1 MSKVAIIG
9 SGPAGYTA
17 GIYAARA
24 NLEPVLFE
32 GLESGGQ
39 LMLTTDV
46 ENYPGFVDGIMG
58 PELMQ
63 VFKQQAE
70 RFGTVIKT
78 EFIDSIEK
86 TDEGFKLKSSK
97 EEYMFDTV
105 ILAPGASAR
114 WLGVKGEK
122 ELQGYGVSACAT
134 CDGFF
139 FKEKTVAVVGGG
151 DSAMEEALFLT
162 KFATKV
168 IVIHRRD
175 EFRASQIMQDRV
187 LNHDQIEVM
196 WNKTVEEIKGDGAV
210 SSVVLKDAQDESTE
224 EVNLD
229 GVFVAIGHDPN
240 IKFLDGLVE
249 LDEKVISKQG
259 LVLPPVLQLM
269 ESLQLEML
277 LIQFIDKQSL
287 LRVAVVRLL
296 LMLKDGWII
305 KENNLD
311 YLSKLTPEEQT
322 DLEEKLLSAGYPKP
336 KDLSELTS
344 YIDLF
349 LADYSLD
356 KQISKDD
363 LWLELLNQ
371 GYKLG
376 DRILNLSSPYLKGS
390 DVEELQELL
399 SRLGFYSDPINSEY
413 TKSLSSAVKDF
424 QENRGLIADGI
435 VGLETALEIKSLVRP
450 NLSTSLNEAIKTFRP
465 SQGLL
470 SVAIYVDN
478 VGEYREQVVFYEQLK
493 EACIELGFQV
503 KFVSEIDEEISEENV
518 SKYVNKLSPHLFLI
532 FKHSDNQT
540 INYFQGKHSESK
552 IGKNI
557 SENLSKKIDAEIAGK
572 NSYLLKNT
580 RAVAVNING
589 NFYQYSS
596 FDVLQIIKQTFESIF
611 ESN

>member
-97 EEYMFDTV
+97 EQYNFDTV

-210 SSVVLKDAQDESTE
+210 SSVVLKDTQDESTE

-240 IKFLDGLVE
+240 VKFLDGLVE
-249 LDEKVISKQG
+249 LDEKG
-259 LVLPPVLQLM
+259 Y
-269 ESLQLEML
+269 
-277 LIQFIDKQSL
+277 
-287 LRVAVVRLL
+287 
-296 LMLKDGWII
+296 I
-305 KENNLD
+305 KTGF
-311 YLSKLTPEEQT
+311 ST
-322 DLEEKLLSAGYPKP
+322 A
-336 KDLSELTS
+336 TS
-344 YIDLF
+344 T
-349 LADYSLD
+349 S
-356 KQISKDD
+356 
-363 LWLELLNQ
+363 
-371 GYKLG
+371 
-376 DRILNLSSPYLKGS
+376 
-390 DVEELQELL
+390 V
-399 SRLGFYSDPINSEY
+399 
-413 TKSLSSAVKDF
+413 
-424 QENRGLIADGI
+424 DGI
-435 VGLETALEIKSLVRP
+435 FAAGDVADSVYRQAITAAGSGCQ
-450 NLSTSLNEAIKTFRP
+450 A
-465 SQGLL
+465 
-470 SVAIYVDN
+470 A
-478 VGEYREQVVFYEQLK
+478 
-493 EACIELGFQV
+493 
-503 KFVSEIDEEISEENV
+503 
-518 SKYVNKLSPHLFLI
+518 
-532 FKHSDNQT
+532 
-540 INYFQGKHSESK
+540 
-552 IGKNI
+552 
-557 SENLSKKIDAEIAGK
+557 IDAERW
-572 NSYLLKNT
+572 L
-580 RAVAVNING
+580 
-589 NFYQYSS
+589 
-596 FDVLQIIKQTFESIF
+596 DH
-611 ESN
+611 

>member
-97 EEYMFDTV
+97 EEYNFDTV

-168 IVIHRRD
+168 VVIHRRD

-210 SSVVLKDAQDESTE
+210 SSVVLKDTQDESTE

-240 IKFLDGLVE
+240 VKFLDGLVE
-249 LDEKVISKQG
+249 LDEKG
-259 LVLPPVLQLM
+259 Y
-269 ESLQLEML
+269 
-277 LIQFIDKQSL
+277 
-287 LRVAVVRLL
+287 
-296 LMLKDGWII
+296 I
-305 KENNLD
+305 KTGF
-311 YLSKLTPEEQT
+311 ST
-322 DLEEKLLSAGYPKP
+322 A
-336 KDLSELTS
+336 TS
-344 YIDLF
+344 T
-349 LADYSLD
+349 S
-356 KQISKDD
+356 
-363 LWLELLNQ
+363 
-371 GYKLG
+371 
-376 DRILNLSSPYLKGS
+376 
-390 DVEELQELL
+390 V
-399 SRLGFYSDPINSEY
+399 
-413 TKSLSSAVKDF
+413 
-424 QENRGLIADGI
+424 DGI
-435 VGLETALEIKSLVRP
+435 FAAGDVADSVYRQAITAAGSGCQ
-450 NLSTSLNEAIKTFRP
+450 A
-465 SQGLL
+465 
-470 SVAIYVDN
+470 A
-478 VGEYREQVVFYEQLK
+478 
-493 EACIELGFQV
+493 
-503 KFVSEIDEEISEENV
+503 
-518 SKYVNKLSPHLFLI
+518 
-532 FKHSDNQT
+532 
-540 INYFQGKHSESK
+540 
-552 IGKNI
+552 
-557 SENLSKKIDAEIAGK
+557 IDAERW
-572 NSYLLKNT
+572 L
-580 RAVAVNING
+580 
-589 NFYQYSS
+589 
-596 FDVLQIIKQTFESIF
+596 DH
-611 ESN
+611 

>member
-122 ELQGYGVSACAT
+122 ELQGYGVSACAP

-175 EFRASQIMQDRV
+175 EFRASQIMQERV

-210 SSVVLKDAQDESTE
+210 ASVVVKDTQDESTE

-240 IKFLDGLVE
+240 VKFLDGLVE
-249 LDEKVISKQG
+249 LDEKG
-259 LVLPPVLQLM
+259 Y
-269 ESLQLEML
+269 
-277 LIQFIDKQSL
+277 
-287 LRVAVVRLL
+287 
-296 LMLKDGWII
+296 I
-305 KENNLD
+305 KTGF
-311 YLSKLTPEEQT
+311 ST
-322 DLEEKLLSAGYPKP
+322 A
-336 KDLSELTS
+336 TS
-344 YIDLF
+344 T
-349 LADYSLD
+349 S
-356 KQISKDD
+356 
-363 LWLELLNQ
+363 
-371 GYKLG
+371 
-376 DRILNLSSPYLKGS
+376 
-390 DVEELQELL
+390 V
-399 SRLGFYSDPINSEY
+399 
-413 TKSLSSAVKDF
+413 
-424 QENRGLIADGI
+424 DGI
-435 VGLETALEIKSLVRP
+435 FAAGDVADSVYRQAITAAGSGCQ
-450 NLSTSLNEAIKTFRP
+450 A
-465 SQGLL
+465 
-470 SVAIYVDN
+470 A
-478 VGEYREQVVFYEQLK
+478 
-493 EACIELGFQV
+493 
-503 KFVSEIDEEISEENV
+503 
-518 SKYVNKLSPHLFLI
+518 
-532 FKHSDNQT
+532 
-540 INYFQGKHSESK
+540 
-552 IGKNI
+552 
-557 SENLSKKIDAEIAGK
+557 IDAERW
-572 NSYLLKNT
+572 L
-580 RAVAVNING
+580 
-589 NFYQYSS
+589 
-596 FDVLQIIKQTFESIF
+596 DH
-611 ESN
+611 